1 MKKELNILAIS
12 GSLRNQSSNTLLM
25 HAMMKL
31 APANL
36 KFEVYDGL
44 NDLPHFNPDL
54 DIQEGPL
61 AVQNLRAQLQQ
72 SDGVLICTPEY
83 GNGVPGALKNAL
95 DWIVSSGEWLNKPT
109 VAIAAS
115 PSPMGGDKAHASL
128 LLTLNMINAQ
138 ILREASLTIPH
149 ITLKMNKQGVVI
161 DSETQH
167 ALESSLLHLEN
178 ACMQAMNEYTRQRL
192 LH

>member
-12 GSLRNQSSNTLLM
+12 GSLRNPSSNTLLM
-25 HAMMKL
+25 HAMIKL
-31 APANL
+31 TTPNL

-54 DIQEGPL
+54 DVEEGPVS
-61 AVQNLRAQLQQ
+61 VQNWRERLEH

-95 DWIVSSGEWLNKPT
+95 DWIVSSGDWLNKPT
-109 VAIAAS
+109 IVIAAS

-128 LLTLNMINAQ
+128 LLTLNMINAHVLQ
-138 ILREASLTIPH
+138 DGCLTIPH
-149 ITLKMNKQGVVI
+149 ITLKMNKEGVII
-161 DSETQH
+161 DSETHH
-167 ALESSLLHLEN
+167 ALQNSLAILGE
-178 ACMQAMNEYTRQRL
+178 ACNQMKF
-192 LH
+192 

>member
-12 GSLRNQSSNTLLM
+12 GSLRNHSSNTLLM
-25 HAMMKL
+25 HAMIKL
-31 APANL
+31 DPPNL

-54 DIQEGPL
+54 DVEEGPL
-61 AVQNLRAQLQQ
+61 AVQNFRAQLKH
-72 SDGVLICTPEY
+72 SDGVMICTPEY
-83 GNGVPGALKNAL
+83 GNGVPGVLKNAL

-138 ILREASLTIPH
+138 VLHEASLTIPH
-149 ITLKMNKQGVVI
+149 ITLKMNKQGVII
-161 DSETQH
+161 DSEIQH
-167 ALESSLLHLEN
+167 ALENSLLSLED
-178 ACMQAMNEYTRQRL
+178 ACNQMNE
-192 LH
+192 

>member
-25 HAMMKL
+25 HAMIKL
-31 APANL
+31 APPNL
-36 KFEVYDGL
+36 KFQVYEGL

-54 DIQEGPL
+54 DVEEGPL
-61 AVQNLRAQLQQ
+61 SVQNWRSQLRH

-95 DWIVSSGEWLNKPT
+95 DWIVSSGEWLDKPT

-138 ILREASLTIPH
+138 ILHDASLTIPH
-149 ITLKMNKQGVVI
+149 ITMKINKQGIII

-167 ALESSLLHLEN
+167 ALESSLLRLEN
-178 ACMQAMNEYTRQRL
+178 ACNQ
-192 LH
+192 